1 MLDLPNLNTL
11 DAEPDD
17 FQLVNFLGSF
27 LVCATFMLISEIWI
41 WLFIIHDLIY
51 VLGKLTFRIWWFSK
65 MYF

>member
-27 LVCATFMLISEIWI
+27 LVCATFMLISEIWM

-51 VLGKLTFRIWWFSK
+51 V
-65 MYF
+65 